1 MDFQLAV
8 YCLPPTAYPYPLS
21 PILYDYPQEIPSVIK
36 VLRVVLP
43 ALACALFAVS
53 TCSAQQPAP
62 QPLTEMPYSPSL
74 DLTSLDRTIDPCV
87 NFYQYACGGWQKLN
101 PIPADQATWDVYS
114 KLSNDNEQFLWG
126 ILEQDAKATDRTPIQ
141 QKVGDYFESCM
152 NKPAINSQ
160 GDQPIQP
167 ALAQIDALKT
177 RPALFAAIA
186 SLHHDAPGNFFFR
199 AGTGQD
205 AVDSSTIIVEV
216 GAGGL
221 GLPDRDYY
229 LKTDPK
235 SVKLRQQYLAYVAQL
250 LTLAGEPADKAK
262 TDADSVIRI
271 ETALA
276 RASLTRVQQRDPHSI
291 YHMMPVAD
299 LQKLTPSI
307 DWTRYL
313 ATQGAPGIAKLNVSQ
328 PEFMKAVQTQ
338 LTTEDLAAL
347 RAYLRFHLLTSTA
360 PFLAQP
366 FEQANFDFYSTTLRG
381 IPAMPPRWKTCTRN
395 VDRSLG
401 EALGQEFVRRTFS
414 AETKAKTE
422 LMTQQIEAEMQHEI
436 ENLDWMS
443 PATKQ
448 EALRKLHAI
457 RNKIGYPDHW
467 RDYTALE
474 VKPNDYAGDVLRSYR
489 FNQDYEW
496 NKLGKPVNRDE
507 WGMSPPTVNAYFDPQ
522 MNDINFPAGVLQ
534 PPLYDPKLDDAPNY
548 GNTGAT
554 IGHELTH
561 AFDDEGRQFDS
572 KGNLRDWWT
581 PQDAKGFEQ
590 RIGCLRTQ
598 YAGYVV
604 VDDIHINS
612 KLTSGEDV
620 ADLGGTLLAYMAW
633 KKQTAGD
640 HLPDKDGF
648 TPDQRFFVGMAQWAC
663 SNERPEDQ
671 RVRAATDE
679 HSPSFARINGI
690 VSNLPQ
696 FQKAF
701 ACKAGQPM
709 VHEPNCKVW

>member
-1 MDFQLAV
+1 L
-8 YCLPPTAYPYPLS
+8 
-21 PILYDYPQEIPSVIK
+21 IK
-36 VLRVVLP
+36 LLRVVLP
-43 ALACALFAVS
+43 ALASALFAAS
-53 TCSAQQPAP
+53 ICSAQQPAP

-74 DLTSLDRTIDPCV
+74 DLTSLDRSVDPCV
-87 NFYQYACGGWQKLN
+87 NFYQYACGGWKKLN
-101 PIPADQATWDVYS
+101 PIPADQAAWDVYA
-114 KLSNDNEQFLWG
+114 KLANENQQFLWG

-152 NKPAINSQ
+152 NKAAINAD
-160 GDQPIQP
+160 GDKPIQS
-167 ALAQIDALKT
+167 ALARIDALNT
-177 RPALFAAIA
+177 RPELLAAIA
-186 SLHHDAPGNFFFR
+186 TLHHDVPGGYFFR
-199 AGTGQD
+199 SGTGQD
-205 AVDSSTIIVEV
+205 AIDSSAVIVEV

-235 SVKLRQQYLAYVAQL
+235 SVKLRQQYVDYIAQL
-250 LTLAGEPADKAK
+250 LTLNGESAAQAR
-262 TDADSVIRI
+262 TDANSILRI

-276 RASLTRVQQRDPHSI
+276 KASLTRVQQRDPHNL
-291 YHMMPVAD
+291 YHMMPIAD
-299 LQKLTPSI
+299 VQKLTPAI
-307 DWTRYL
+307 NWPDYFKQ
-313 ATQGAPGIAKLNVSQ
+313 QGAPGLGKLNVSQ
-328 PEFMKAVQTQ
+328 PEFLKALQTE
-338 LTTEDLAAL
+338 LSTEDVSAL
-347 RAYLRFHLLTSTA
+347 HAYLKFHLLSGMA
-360 PFLAQP
+360 SYLAEP
-366 FEQANFDFYSTTLRG
+366 YEKAYYGFYYTTLRG
-381 IPAMPPRWKTCTRN
+381 VPQMPPRWKVCTRY
-395 VDRSLG
+395 VDRNLG
-401 EALGQEFVRRTFS
+401 EALGQEFVHRTFS
-414 AETKAKTE
+414 KETKAKTE
-422 LMTQQIEAEMQHEI
+422 LMTQQIEAAMQHEI

-443 PATKQ
+443 PATKE

-467 RDYTALE
+467 RDYSSLE
-474 VKPNDYAGDVLRSYR
+474 VKPNDYAGDVLRAYR

-496 NKLGKPVNRDE
+496 NKLGKPVNREE
-507 WGMSPPTVNAYFDPQ
+507 WGMTPPTVNAYFDPQ

-572 KGNLRDWWT
+572 KGDLRDWWT
-581 PQDAKGFEQ
+581 QEDAKGFEQ
-590 RIGCLRTQ
+590 RIGCVRTQ
-598 YAGYVV
+598 YAGYVI

-633 KKQTAGD
+633 KKETAGE
-640 HLPDKDGF
+640 HLPNQDGF

-663 SNERPEDQ
+663 SNERPENE
-671 RVRAATDE
+671 RVQAATDP
-679 HSPSFARINGI
+679 HSPSFARINGV
-690 VSNLPQ
+690 VSNLPE

>member
-1 MDFQLAV
+1 
-8 YCLPPTAYPYPLS
+8 
-21 PILYDYPQEIPSVIK
+21 VIK
-36 VLRVVLP
+36 LLRVVVP
-43 ALACALFAVS
+43 ALACVFAVVPAVS
-53 TCSAQQPAP
+53 PCLAQQPAP
-62 QPLTEMPYSPSL
+62 RPLTEMPYSPSL
-74 DLTSLDRTIDPCV
+74 DLTSLDRSVDPCV
-87 NFYQYACGGWQKLN
+87 NFYAYACGGWKKLN
-101 PIPADQATWDVYS
+101 PIPADQAGWDVYA
-114 KLSNDNEQFLWG
+114 KLANENQQFLWG

-152 NKPAINSQ
+152 NKAAIDAE
-160 GDQPIQP
+160 GDQPIQLV
-167 ALAQIDALKT
+167 LARIDALNT
-177 RPALFAAIA
+177 RPELLAAIA
-186 SLHHDAPGNFFFR
+186 QLHHDAPGSFFFR
-199 AGTGQD
+199 SSTGQD
-205 AVDSSTIIVEV
+205 AVDSSTVIVEL

-229 LKTDPK
+229 LKTDAK
-235 SVKLRQQYLAYVAQL
+235 SVKLREQYAEYIAQL
-250 LTLAGEPADKAK
+250 LTLGGEPAAQAH
-262 TDADSVIRI
+262 TDAASILHI
-271 ETALA
+271 ETELA
-276 RASLTRVQQRDPHSI
+276 KASLTRVQERDPHSI

-299 LQKLTPSI
+299 LEKLTPSI
-307 DWTRYL
+307 DWTKYF
-313 ATQGAPGIAKLNVSQ
+313 TVQGAPGVAKLNVSQ
-328 PEFMKAVQTQ
+328 PAFMKAVEAE

-347 RAYLRFHLLTSTA
+347 RAYLRFHLLTAAA
-360 PFLAQP
+360 PFLAHP
-366 FEQANFDFYSTTLRG
+366 FEQANFDFFSTTLRG
-381 IPAMPPRWKTCTRN
+381 VPAMPPRWKTCTRA
-395 VDRSLG
+395 VDRNLG
-401 EALGQEFVRRTFS
+401 EALGQEFVHRTFS
-414 AETKAKTE
+414 RETKAKTD
-422 LMTQQIEAEMQHEI
+422 LMTQQIEAAMQHEI

-474 VKPNDYAGDVLRSYR
+474 VKPNNYAGDVLRSYR

-496 NKLGKPVNRDE
+496 NKLGKPLNRDE
-507 WGMSPPTVNAYFDPQ
+507 WGMTPPTVNAYFNPQ

-581 PQDAKGFEQ
+581 TDDAKGFEQ
-590 RIGCLRTQ
+590 RIGCVREQ

-620 ADLGGTLLAYMAW
+620 ADLGGTLLAYIAW
-633 KKQTAGD
+633 KKETAGVR
-640 HLPDKDGF
+640 LPNQDGF

-663 SNERPEDQ
+663 SNERPENE
-671 RVRAATDE
+671 RVQAATDP
-679 HSPSFARINGI
+679 HSPPFARINGV
-690 VSNLPQ
+690 VSNLPE

-709 VHEPNCKVW
+709 VHAPNCKVW